1 MKHVPVVLLCLLM
14 FAPCL
19 LAAEA
24 PAGPDAAH
32 RMLAHRFGQLARSII
47 REPQPTHPQRM
58 FIARTLLNHAVELD
72 STDVELRRLQIEA
85 LEHAGETEPLRAALS
100 AYLKLEPHDDVAQ
113 LKLVDLIAADQQTV
127 AERITVYE
135 RLVDGAGAARLSPA
149 LRSRLAL
156 RAARL
161 HLEQGRLED
170 YGRMLKSAVQLDE
183 THKAAAIEAYR
194 FLQDRGAGP
203 VEVAQALLN
212 VAAAD
217 PSDGDA
223 HAEIATLLLSCGSYT
238 QAVEWFGT
246 ASALWGYQGLPPA
259 GQVLDAAYDWALSL
273 WGAGRGDEA
282 LAFIDSFV
290 KGWAPEAEATMP
302 ASLAMLVAAIHHAAG
317 REAEADAAYQA
328 LAQTLRGRAEQNADN
343 PDRMVDRVWAA
354 VLLNQ
359 EIEATKPL
367 LDQLEKQLPAGS
379 PILVRLRGWWLL
391 RADQR
396 DQARQALAACAETD
410 PLCRLGLALAQ
421 EPDQR
426 ERQVELLQRVFAA
439 APGSL
444 AGVLAVDH
452 LHRLDARPQQPPEC
466 VSITRL
472 IAQVPLEVRSLA
484 SQANRVVMLRLR
496 PLSPAVG
503 YAEPPQF
510 QVDLINLSPL
520 PLSLGPE
527 GTLPSD
533 VMLVTRASIGAAGEV
548 TEYQPLNL
556 HRRLRLNPNEAVS
569 AKVTVDHGS
578 VAQLLASNPTQ
589 AAKLAAS
596 AVLNPRMTVD
606 GDFVPGLLGTLSIAP
621 AVQRS
626 PRRVTLETVEAA
638 LKQLEGGAAAADQAQ
653 QLRTAAWLARIAA
666 QADTAADHKSRIT
679 AALRQAWQQWGDT
692 QRAWLI
698 SRLPVGAEADQ
709 TFATLI
715 DAAVNSDDAL
725 VQTALLLTRAT
736 DAESPVLLA
745 ALRRDPGLIHTLAT
759 ALSDVLGLM
768 PIQH

>member
-1 MKHVPVVLLCLLM
+1 
-14 FAPCL
+14 
-19 LAAEA
+19 
-24 PAGPDAAH
+24 
-32 RMLAHRFGQLARSII
+32 
-47 REPQPTHPQRM
+47 
-58 FIARTLLNHAVELD
+58 
-72 STDVELRRLQIEA
+72 
-85 LEHAGETEPLRAALS
+85 
-100 AYLKLEPHDDVAQ
+100 
-113 LKLVDLIAADQQTV
+113 
-127 AERITVYE
+127 
-135 RLVDGAGAARLSPA
+135 
-149 LRSRLAL
+149 AL

-194 FLQDRGAGP
+194 FLQDRGAGG

-282 LAFIDSFV
+282 LTFIDSFV
-290 KGWAPEAEATMP
+290 KGWAPQEETSMP
-302 ASLAMLVAAIHHAAG
+302 ASLAMLVAAIHHSAG
-317 REAEADAAYQA
+317 REAEAATAYQV
-328 LAQTLRGRAEQNADN
+328 LAETLRGRGRAEQDAEN

-359 EIEATKPL
+359 EIEAIKPL
-367 LDQLEKQLPAGS
+367 LDQLERRLPAES
-379 PILVRLRGWWLL
+379 PILVRLRGWWML
-391 RADQR
+391 RAGQR
-396 DQARQALAACAETD
+396 EPARQALAACAETD

-426 ERQVELLQRVFAA
+426 DRQVELLQQVFVA

-452 LHRLDARPQQPPEC
+452 LHRLEARPQQPPEC

-472 IAQVPLEVRSLA
+472 VAQVPLEVRSLA

-520 PLSLGPE
+520 PLSLGPG

-533 VMLVTRASIGAAGEV
+533 VMLVTRASIGGTEV

-578 VAQLLASNPTQ
+578 VAQVLATNPTQ
-589 AAKLAAS
+589 AAKLATS
-596 AVLNPRMTVD
+596 AVLNPRMTVE

-626 PRRVTLETVEAA
+626 PRRATPETIEAA
-638 LKQLEGGAAAADQAQ
+638 LTKLEADAAAADQAE

-666 QADTAADHKSRIT
+666 QAETTAEHKSRIT
-679 AALRQAWQQWGDT
+679 AALRQAWQQWPNT

-715 DAAVNSDDAL
+715 DAAVNSDDPL

-736 DAESPVLLA
+736 DPQSLVLLA
-745 ALRRDPGLIHTLAT
+745 ALR
-759 ALSDVLGLM
+759 
-768 PIQH
+768 